1 MFILKNLFQIRLKLL
16 LKRPIQKAAE
26 ATGDLIGDK
35 IAGKITKVLKS
46 SLKNISEKV
55 INEHDKEIPKER
67 YMYPEEKQEIIDKLR
82 LE

>member
-1 MFILKNLFQIRLKLL
+1 M
-16 LKRPIQKAAE
+16 
-26 ATGDLIGDK
+26 IGDK

-55 INEHDKEIPKER
+55 LNEHDKEIPKER